1 MTYDL
6 EIATDGSCIQSGS
19 FRSGTNEEARPGAW
33 GFIGRYPDGRIIR
46 SAQPEPNTTI
56 GAMEVTALLRALEFV
71 ASQKLGHVVIQCD
84 SLYVVNGYND
94 WVEGWAKKNFT
105 KKGGLAH
112 AESWRKIYTLKHR
125 LFELTGVTVEWV
137 KAHQNNGGLNDMADE
152 LANTC
157 ARTQQPVE
165 LIQLSSN
172 TATGQSIP
180 DASTEPASEM
190 STSQLIEE
198 DALLQFRA
206 IVTATAEVEE
216 TWLVS
221 ARDEDHL
228 REIIDDGLLHEHT
241 FLEQRILGN
250 ERDRELDRAE
260 AHIEPEISQPVLT
273 ATDTLIASLDA
284 ALAAG
289 PDELFQQRLQS
300 LSRDD
305 VETLILH
312 LAAIKRAETASE
324 GSLIAYHPDTR
335 EWTSL
340 DHCRVHSIPD
350 LDITDDHALKGLFE
364 RNTETTVQLVP
375 VPFAQFAK
383 EA

>member
-1 MTYDL
+1 MIYDL
-6 EIATDGSCIQSGS
+6 HIATDGSCIQSGS
-19 FRSGTNEEARPGAW
+19 FRSGSNEEARPGAW
-33 GFIGRYPDGRIIR
+33 GFVGRYTDGHIIR
-46 SAQPEPNTTI
+46 SAEPMPNTTI
-56 GAMEVTALLRALEFV
+56 GAMEVTALLRALEYV
-71 ASQKLGHVVIQCD
+71 ASQTLGPVLIQCD
-84 SLYVVNGYND
+84 SQYVVNGYNE
-94 WVEGWAKKNFT
+94 WVDGWAKKNFT

-112 AESWRKIYTLKHR
+112 ADSWRQIHSLKIAL
-125 LFELTGVTVEWV
+125 GNVTVEWV
-137 KAHQNNGGLNDMADE
+137 KAHQNKGGLNDLADE

-157 ARTQQPVE
+157 ARTQHPVE
-165 LIQLSSN
+165 LIQHATSADAGKSIPN
-172 TATGQSIP
+172 TAAKP
-180 DASTEPASEM
+180 VSEM

-198 DALLQFRA
+198 GALLQFRA

-216 TWLVS
+216 TWLVN

-228 REIIDDGLLHEHT
+228 RAIIDDGLLHEHT

-312 LAAIKRAETASE
+312 LAAIKRAETAPE

-350 LDITDDHALKGLFE
+350 LDITDDHALKALFE